1 MKQKRTLLICLVLLF
16 IGANPLFAQSDSEAA
31 PAVPVEVSDAIEDE
45 LSATI
50 WVPGT
55 VVSRSD
61 ARIAAEISGRTTWVA
76 EIGAYLEAGEPIA
89 IVDDVELQL
98 QLEDNQAAAKRLES
112 QLGFLESQV
121 ARFNQLAKS
130 NNAAATQQDE
140 ANSQLTMAQQDLA
153 QIKIAGRRIQH
164 RIDQTRITAP
174 FSGQIVERLIQAGE
188 YVNAGTAVARLVDTR
203 NKEISARAPLSS
215 AGFIAA
221 GMNVA
226 IRSDARTATNS
237 IRSVI
242 PVGDD
247 RSRMIEV
254 RVGAE
259 QSNWVIGAAV
269 RVALPVSAARQLVA
283 VPRDALVMR
292 GNAIFV
298 YRVDETGVAERVEVT
313 TGVGIGD
320 LVEVSGQIL
329 AGDQLVV
336 RGGERLQPGQAV
348 AIRAQAEG

>member
-1 MKQKRTLLICLVLLF
+1 MKTKRTLLIGLVSMLLSTS
-16 IGANPLFAQSDSEAA
+16 PLYAQPDGEEA

-76 EIGAYLEAGEPIA
+76 EIGAYLDAGAPIA
-89 IVDDVELQL
+89 IVDDIELQL
-98 QLEDNQAAAKRLES
+98 QLEDNRAAAKRLES
-112 QLGFLESQV
+112 QLSFLESQV

-130 NNAAATQQDE
+130 NNAAATQLDE

-153 QIKIAGRRIQH
+153 QVRIAGRRIQH

-203 NKEISARAPLSS
+203 NKEISARAPLSA
-215 AGFIAA
+215 AGYLAA

-226 IRSDARTATNS
+226 IRSDGGSATNS

-247 RSRMIEV
+247 RSRMFEV
-254 RVGAE
+254 RVAAD
-259 QSNWVIGAAV
+259 QANWVIGAAV
-269 RVALPVSAARQLVA
+269 QVALPVSAARQLVA

-292 GNAIFV
+292 GNAIYV
-298 YRVDETGVAERVEVT
+298 YRVNEAGVAERVDVT

-348 AIRAQAEG
+348 AVLSRGGR